1 MPTVRRSVSAK
12 LPVDDPLAG
21 VSRAVRL
28 AEQASEDAAAAD
40 GRIDDVLDGT
50 ESHTAL
56 NVGGTDVK
64 PLLDKSDG
72 SKFDDVT
79 AVEQG
84 LITPSYAAFTSGS
97 VTWTASGA
105 EESLQTVTT
114 TVVRGDVVITA
125 SCSVYMSDATMTAA
139 DEGRMR
145 LYRDGVEI
153 ANAQVV
159 LRAVGYTASYQ
170 YPPQFVLNWLDT
182 PGPGTFDYE
191 VTFEPSMTLD
201 GQINRRFLSA
211 LPLEG

>member
-84 LITPSYAAFTSGS
+84 LITPSYAAFTAGS
-97 VTWTASGA
+97 VSWAA
-105 EESLQTVTT
+105 ESSEKTLQSVTI
-114 TVVRGDVVITA
+114 TVVRGDVVVNA
-125 SCSVYMSDATMTAA
+125 SATVIMDDPTMAA
-139 DEGRMR
+139 SNFGTMK

-153 ANAQVV
+153 VNAAVA
-159 LRAVGYTASYQ
+159 LGAVGGTGSFK
-170 YPPQFVLNWLDT
+170 YPPQYVLNWLDT
-182 PGPGTFDYE
+182 PGPGTYDYDI
-191 VTFEPSMTLD
+191 TFLPDMTLS
-201 GQINRRFLSA
+201 GQINRRYLAA